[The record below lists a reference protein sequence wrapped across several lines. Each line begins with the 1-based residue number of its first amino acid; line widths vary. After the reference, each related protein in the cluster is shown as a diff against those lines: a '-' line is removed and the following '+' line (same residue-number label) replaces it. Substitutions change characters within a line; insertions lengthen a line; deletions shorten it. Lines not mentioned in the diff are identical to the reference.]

1 MSSGRVREKRPL
13 DGFPVC
19 AVSPSLIWSDVI
31 SLQGRES
38 NDGVWSFPLA
48 HLESNLETF
57 VGLLINKA
65 LPAPSVSIFIAP
77 AMQGQSQQSSR
88 KSRVKKSQEAL
99 TLTLMKDTLK
109 SVGSY
114 FQLPV
119 RSRFSTLFRCRLH
132 FPNRRHTEQHIWN
145 LSGTIPVVTF
155 AAQKLDLAPAVLGS
169 HPSKSTRPLKTTIV
183 RMSDCS
189 SPSALVTFKWIFRSC
204 PHFWH
209 LLSFTISSCLV
220 QGVSCGHGHF

>member
-13 DGFPVC
+13 DGFPVR
-19 AVSPSLIWSDVI
+19 AASLSLIWSDVI

-65 LPAPSVSIFIAP
+65 LPAPSLSIFIAP
-77 AMQGQSQQSSR
+77 AVQGQSQESSW
-88 KSRVKKSQEAL
+88 KSRVRKSQKAL

-119 RSRFSTLFRCRLH
+119 RSRFSSLFRHRLH
-132 FPNRRHTEQHIWN
+132 FPNKRHTLNSTSEIYLGPFLLILLLPKSLIWLQSYLDHTPQKALGLWRPQ
-145 LSGTIPVVTF
+145 LSECRTV
-155 AAQKLDLAPAVLGS
+155 
-169 HPSKSTRPLKTTIV
+169 
-183 RMSDCS
+183 
-189 SPSALVTFKWIFRSC
+189 
-204 PHFWH
+204 H
-209 LLSFTISSCLV
+209 LPELWLL
-220 QGVSCGHGHF
+220 